1 MNKCVKCGLNFRSV
15 SGFDEHRV
23 GDFKNWGANR
33 RCLGT
38 EELTNIGMVEIDAA
52 WRRPM
57 SPDLVAELRGGNQ
70 ATKSPEG
77 MVGTPQPENAPVLGY
92 SRARGK
98 R

>member
-57 SPDLVAELRGGNQ
+57 SPDLVAELYGRNQ
-70 ATKSPEG
+70 ASLSA
-77 MVGTPQPENAPVLGY
+77 VGGIAAIDLGKHPVYRTLEAG
-92 SRARGK
+92 GK